1 MHLKSLTLRGFKS
14 FASATTL
21 RFEPG
26 ITCVVGPN
34 GSGKSNVVDALSWV
48 MGEQGAKSLR
58 GGKMEDVIFAGT
70 TGRPPLGRAEVSLT
84 IDNSDGALP
93 IDYAEVTITRIMF
106 RGGSSE
112 YQINGDTCRLLDI
125 QELLSDSG
133 IGREMHV
140 IVGQGQLD
148 SVLHADPMGR
158 RAFIEEA
165 AGVLKHRKRKEK
177 ALRKLDAMQANLARV
192 QDLNDELRRQLKPLG
207 RQAAVARRAAVIQA
221 DLRDARL
228 RLLADDLV
236 TLRRALDAEIAD
248 EAALKERKEAAEA
261 RLAQA
266 LRREAE
272 LEEAVRELA
281 PRLQRAQQTWYE
293 LSQLAERVRGT
304 ASLADAR
311 VKSATA
317 PVEEERRGRDPEDM
331 EKEAARIRE
340 QEAELAAALEAA
352 SHALEDT
359 AAHRAELEREL
370 AEEERRLRD
379 AARALA
385 DWREA
390 LARLTGRLGA
400 ARSRAGAA
408 QAEIDRLV
416 AARDEAEARAVA
428 AQEEYEALAEEVGG
442 LDDAPGEDEY
452 EAARAGLAGADS
464 DLAAAREAVTA
475 AERSRAAV
483 SARRDALALG
493 LRRKDG
499 TGALLAARERL
510 AGLLGPAAERV
521 SVTPGYEVAV
531 AAALGSAADA
541 LAVSSP
547 ASAAA
552 AIRHLREADA
562 GRATLLIA
570 PAPPGLPARAPGGA
584 AVPARAP
591 REPGEPA
598 VSGRD
603 ARAAAVPAQGA
614 AEPAVPGQGPGEPAV
629 SGRGPVEAAVPGH
642 GPGEHAVPGQG
653 PGEPAVSGRGPV
665 EAAVPGQGPGEPAV
679 PGQGPAEAAC
689 SGQGRSPAGLP
700 AAGAVVAREQGGSAP
715 GGLSGQGPEGVAG
728 AADAAGHGRT
738 SGAAGGAVPHPAPA
752 GDRALPSLAPQA
764 AASLVGGD
772 AEVRRALAWVL
783 RDHVVVGTLDEA
795 EALVAQRPDAVAVT
809 VEGDVLGAHLAHGGS
824 AGAPSLIEVQAAVDE
839 ATGELA
845 RLDGE
850 CRELTAAQAAA
861 QARRQDAAALVEE
874 LAERRRAGE
883 RARAGVA
890 QQLGRLAGQAKGAAG
905 EAERSATAA
914 AKAQDALEQALLDVE
929 ECAEQLATAEEL
941 PAEEEP
947 DTSRRDRLAADGANA
962 RQTEM
967 EARLQLRTHE
977 ERVKGLAG
985 RADSLD
991 RAARAEREARTRAE
1005 RRRARLRHEAEV
1017 ARAVADGARQ
1027 LLAHVEVSL
1036 GRADEERSGAE
1047 YAKGLRERELA
1058 EARNAG
1064 RDLKGELDK
1073 LTDSVHRGEVLG
1085 AEKRLRIEAVE
1096 AKALEEFGM
1105 EAAGLVA
1112 EYGPD
1117 QPVPPSPPAEGEA
1130 LPEDPEHPRNLPG
1143 PFVRAQQEKRLKA
1156 AERAYQQLGKV
1167 NPLALEEFA
1176 ALEERHQFLSEQLE
1190 DLRKTRADL
1199 LQVVKEVDERV
1210 EQVFTEAYRDTARE
1224 FEGVFSRLFP
1234 GGEGR
1239 LVLTDPDNML
1249 TTGVDVEA
1257 RPPGKKV
1264 KRLSLLSGG
1273 ERSLTAVALLVSI
1286 FKARPSPFYVMDEVE
1301 AALDDTNLQR
1311 LIRIMEEL
1319 QESSQ
1324 LIVITHQ
1331 KRTMEV
1337 ADALYGVSMQ
1347 GDGVSKVISQR
1358 LR

>member
-192 QDLNDELRRQLKPLG
+192 QDLGDELRRQLKPLG

-261 RLAQA
+261 RLTDA

-311 VKSATA
+311 VRSATA
-317 PVEEERRGRDPEDM
+317 PAEEERRGADSRDPDGM
-331 EKEAARIRE
+331 EREAARIRE
-340 QEAELAAALEAA
+340 QEAELTAALEAA
-352 SHALEDT
+352 SRALEDT
-359 AAHRAELEREL
+359 AEHRAELERAL

-379 AARALA
+379 AARAIA
-385 DWREA
+385 DRREG

-416 AARDEAEARAVA
+416 AARDAAQSRAAA
-428 AQEEYEALAEEVGG
+428 AQEEYEALAEEVGSQG
-442 LDDAPGEDEY
+442 DPSADTDH
-452 EAARAGLAGADS
+452 EAARAE
-464 DLAAAREAVTA
+464 LAAAEAGLSAARDALTG

-510 AGLLGPAAERV
+510 AGLLGPAAQRL

-541 LAVSSP
+541 LAVASP
-547 ASAAA
+547 GAAA
-552 AIRHLREADA
+552 GAIRHLRETDA

-570 PAPPGLPARAPGGA
+570 PAAP
-584 AVPARAP
+584 VL
-591 REPGEPA
+591 
-598 VSGRD
+598 
-603 ARAAAVPAQGA
+603 
-614 AEPAVPGQGPGEPAV
+614 PGQASAGPGDD
-629 SGRGPVEAAVPGH
+629 SGA
-642 GPGEHAVPGQG
+642 
-653 PGEPAVSGRGPV
+653 
-665 EAAVPGQGPGEPAV
+665 
-679 PGQGPAEAAC
+679 
-689 SGQGRSPAGLP
+689 
-700 AAGAVVAREQGGSAP
+700 GSA
-715 GGLSGQGPEGVAG
+715 S
-728 AADAAGHGRT
+728 
-738 SGAAGGAVPHPAPA
+738 GGAVPRPAPSRDGDLPVPAPPLPVGTGGAAPA
-752 GDRALPSLAPQA
+752 GPVPSPVPGGGPA
-764 AASLVGGD
+764 AAPVPAAELVGGD
-772 AEVRRALAWVL
+772 AEVRRAVGWVL

-795 EALVAQRPDAVAVT
+795 EALLAQRPDAVAVT
-809 VEGDVLGAHLAHGGS
+809 LDGDVLGAHLAHGGS

-845 RLDGE
+845 GLGVRCE
-850 CRELTAAQAAA
+850 ELGAAQETAR
-861 QARRQDAAALVEE
+861 ARRQEAAALVEE
-874 LAERRRAGE
+874 LAERRRAAE
-883 RARAGVA
+883 QARAGVA

-905 EAERSATAA
+905 EAERSAAA
-914 AKAQDALEQALLDVE
+914 AARAQDALEQALAEVE
-929 ECAEQLATAEEL
+929 ECAERLATAEEM
-941 PAEEEP
+941 PVDEEP
-947 DTSRRDRLAADGANA
+947 DGSRRDRLAADGANA

-977 ERVKGLAG
+977 ERVRALAG

-991 RAARAEREARTRAE
+991 RAARAEREARARAE

-1017 ARAVADGARQ
+1017 AGAVADGSRQ

-1036 GRADEERSGAE
+1036 RRADEERLAAE
-1047 YAKGLRERELA
+1047 RAKAVAERELG
-1058 EARNAG
+1058 EARNRG
-1064 RDLKGELDK
+1064 REVKGELDK

-1085 AEKRLRIEAVE
+1085 AEQRLRIEALE
-1096 AKALEEFGM
+1096 ARALEEFGM
-1105 EAAGLVA
+1105 AVAGLVA

-1117 QPVPPSPPAEGEA
+1117 QPVPPSPAAEGET
-1130 LPEDPEHPRNLPG
+1130 LPEDPQHPRNRPG

-1176 ALEERHQFLSEQLE
+1176 ALEERHRFLSEQLE

-1199 LQVVKEVDERV
+1199 LQVVKEVDQRV

-1249 TTGVDVEA
+1249 ATGVDVEA

>member
-1 MHLKSLTLRGFKS
+1 MHLKALTLRGFKS

-93 IDYAEVTITRIMF
+93 IEYAEVTITRIMF
-106 RGGSSE
+106 RNGGSE

-192 QDLNDELRRQLKPLG
+192 QDLTDELRRQLKPLG

-236 TLRRALDAEIAD
+236 RLRQALNTEIAD
-248 EAALKERKEAAEA
+248 EAALKGRKEAAELDL
-261 RLAQA
+261 RKA
-266 LRREAE
+266 LQREGL
-272 LEEAVRELA
+272 LEDEVRQLT

-304 ASLADAR
+304 ISLADAR
-311 VKSATA
+311 VKSATSA
-317 PVEEERRGRDPEDM
+317 PPEERRGRDPEDM
-331 EKEAARIRE
+331 EREAARIRE
-340 QEAELAAALEAA
+340 QEAELEAALEAA
-352 SHALEDT
+352 EHALEDT
-359 AAHRAELEREL
+359 VAHRSDLEREL
-370 AEEERRLRD
+370 TAEERRLKD
-379 AARALA
+379 VARSIA
-385 DWREA
+385 DRREG
-390 LARLTGRLGA
+390 LARLNGQVNA
-400 ARSRAGAA
+400 ARSRAASA
-408 QAEIDRLV
+408 QAEIDRL
-416 AARDEAEARAVA
+416 ASARDEAQERAVT
-428 AQEEYEALAEEVGG
+428 AQEEYETLQAEVDGLDAGDAELSEQHEAAKRQLAE
-442 LDDAPGEDEY
+442 A
-452 EAARAGLAGADS
+452 EAALT
-464 DLAAAREAVTA
+464 AAREAATA
-475 AERSRAAV
+475 AERKRAATQ
-483 SARRDALALG
+483 ARHEALALG

-499 TGALLAARERL
+499 TGILLGARDRL
-510 AGLLGPAAERV
+510 TGILGPAAELLT
-521 SVTPGYEVAV
+521 VTPGHETAL
-531 AAALGSAADA
+531 AAAFGAAADAIAVTTPASAADA
-541 LAVSSP
+541 
-547 ASAAA
+547 
-552 AIRHLREADA
+552 IRLLRKQDG
-562 GRATLLIA
+562 GRAALLLAGDSTPAPGAPQRGAGNGAPGHDEPADNRQPFAADLVRA
-570 PAPPGLPARAPGGA
+570 PADLM
-584 AVPARAP
+584 
-591 REPGEPA
+591 PA
-598 VSGRD
+598 VRRLLHNYVVVD
-603 ARAAAVPAQGA
+603 TLEA
-614 AEPAVPGQGPGEPAV
+614 AEQLVYT
-629 SGRGPVEAAVPGH
+629 H
-642 GPGEHAVPGQG
+642 
-653 PGEPAVSGRGPV
+653 
-665 EAAVPGQGPGEPAV
+665 
-679 PGQGPAEAAC
+679 
-689 SGQGRSPAGLP
+689 
-700 AAGAVVAREQGGSAP
+700 
-715 GGLSGQGPEGVAG
+715 PEL
-728 AADAAGHGRT
+728 T
-738 SGAAGGAVPHPAPA
+738 
-752 GDRALPSLAPQA
+752 
-764 AASLVGGD
+764 
-772 AEVRRALAWVL
+772 
-783 RDHVVVGTLDEA
+783 
-795 EALVAQRPDAVAVT
+795 AVT
-809 VEGDVLGAHLAHGGS
+809 AEGDLLGAHFAHGGS
-824 AGAPSLIEVQAAVDE
+824 AGAPSLLEVQASVDE
-839 ATGELA
+839 AAAELEELA
-845 RLDGE
+845 VRCEELAATQQTAGE
-850 CRELTAAQAAA
+850 RRKECAAF
-861 QARRQDAAALVEE
+861 VEE
-874 LAERRRAGE
+874 LGERRRAAE
-883 RARAGVA
+883 REKSTVA
-890 QQLGRLAGQAKGAAG
+890 QQLGRLAGQARGAAG
-905 EAERSATAA
+905 EAERSTAA
-914 AKAQDALEQALLDVE
+914 ATRAQDALDKAVE
-929 ECAEQLATAEEL
+929 EAEVLAERLAVAEEM
-941 PAEEEP
+941 PVEEEP
-947 DTSRRDRLAADGANA
+947 DTSVRDRLAADGANA

-967 EARLQLRTHE
+967 EARLQVRTHE

-991 RAARAEREARTRAE
+991 RGARAEREARARAE
-1005 RRRARLRHEAEV
+1005 QRLARLRHEA
-1017 ARAVADGARQ
+1017 AVAEAVAFGARQ

-1036 GRADEERSGAE
+1036 ARADEERTAADA
-1047 YAKGLRERELA
+1047 AKARREQELA
-1058 EARNAG
+1058 AARNQG

-1085 AEKRLRIEAVE
+1085 AEKRMRIEQLE
-1096 AKALEEFGM
+1096 SKALEELGV
-1105 EAAGLVA
+1105 EPAGLVE
-1112 EYGPD
+1112 EYGPH
-1117 QPVPPSPPAEGEA
+1117 QLVPPSLAAEGEV
-1130 LPEDPEHPRNLPG
+1130 LPDDPEDPRNQPRT
-1143 PFVRAQQEKRLKA
+1143 FHRAEQEKRLKS

-1176 ALEERHQFLSEQLE
+1176 ALEERHKFLSEQLE
-1190 DLRKTRADL
+1190 DLKKTRADL

-1210 EQVFTEAYRDTARE
+1210 EQVFTEAYRDTALQ

-1239 LVLTDPDNML
+1239 LILTDPDNML

-1311 LIRIMEEL
+1311 LIRIMQEL
-1319 QESSQ
+1319 QEASQ

>member
-84 IDNSDGALP
+84 IDNSDGVLP

-177 ALRKLDAMQANLARV
+177 ALRKLDAMRANLARV
-192 QDLNDELRRQLKPLG
+192 QDLTEELRRQLKPLG

-236 TLRRALDAEIAD
+236 TLRGALDAEIAD
-248 EAALKERKEAAEA
+248 EAALKERKESAEA
-261 RLAQA
+261 ELAAA

-272 LEEAVRELA
+272 LEASVRELA
-281 PRLQRAQQTWYE
+281 PRLARAQQTWYE

-304 ASLADAR
+304 ESLAQAR
-311 VKSATA
+311 VKSASA
-317 PVEEERRGRDPEDM
+317 PVEDERRGRDPQDM
-331 EKEAARIRE
+331 EREAARIRE
-340 QEAELAAALEAA
+340 QEAELTAALEAA
-352 SHALEDT
+352 SRALEDT
-359 AAHRAELEREL
+359 VEHRAELERSL

-379 AARALA
+379 AARAIA
-385 DWREA
+385 DRREG

-400 ARSRAGAA
+400 ARSRAGSA

-416 AARDEAEARAVA
+416 AARDEARSRAAA
-428 AQEEYEALAEEVGG
+428 AQAEYEALAEEVGG
-442 LDDAPGEDEY
+442 LDDASVEAEY
-452 EAARAGLAGADS
+452 EAARVALAEAETELLAARDGLA
-464 DLAAAREAVTA
+464 ET
-475 AERSRAAV
+475 ERSRAAV
-483 SARRDALALG
+483 AARRDALALG

-499 TGALLAARERL
+499 TGAVLAARERL
-510 AGLLGPAAERV
+510 EGLLGPAAERV
-521 SVTPGYEVAV
+521 SVAAGYEVAV
-531 AAALGSAADA
+531 AAALGAAADA
-541 LAVSSP
+541 VAVATVSG
-547 ASAAA
+547 AAA
-552 AIRHLREADA
+552 AIRHLRTTDA
-562 GRATLLIA
+562 GRATFLITPPPLPNQPA
-570 PAPPGLPARAPGGA
+570 TPAAPPLPDQGPAPMDPALPSQSAGPTDPAFPDQAAGLADSVLPRQGADLPDTSFPGPGGQVGPRHQAPPAIEARGFGGGAPDGGA
-584 AVPARAP
+584 A
-591 REPGEPA
+591 
-598 VSGRD
+598 
-603 ARAAAVPAQGA
+603 
-614 AEPAVPGQGPGEPAV
+614 
-629 SGRGPVEAAVPGH
+629 
-642 GPGEHAVPGQG
+642 
-653 PGEPAVSGRGPV
+653 
-665 EAAVPGQGPGEPAV
+665 
-679 PGQGPAEAAC
+679 
-689 SGQGRSPAGLP
+689 
-700 AAGAVVAREQGGSAP
+700 
-715 GGLSGQGPEGVAG
+715 GVATAVATG
-728 AADAAGHGRT
+728 GG
-738 SGAAGGAVPHPAPA
+738 GVAAGG
-752 GDRALPSLAPQA
+752 
-764 AASLVGGD
+764 LVGGED
-772 AEVRRALAWVL
+772 GAVRALRAVL
-783 RDHVVVGTLDEA
+783 RDFVVVRDLDEA
-795 EALVAQRPDAVAVT
+795 QALVAARPDAVAVT
-809 VEGDVLGAHLAHGGS
+809 AEGDVLGAHLAHGGS
-824 AGAPSLIEVQAAVDE
+824 AGAPSLIEVRAAVDE
-839 ATGELA
+839 AAAELA
-845 RLDGE
+845 RLDAR
-850 CRELTAAQAAA
+850 RETAVARRQAA
-861 QARRQDAAALVEE
+861 QARREEAGALVED
-874 LAERRRAGE
+874 LGRRRRAAE
-883 RARAGVA
+883 QARAGVA

-905 EAERSATAA
+905 EAERGASAA
-914 AKAQDALEQALLDVE
+914 AKAQDALEQALAEVE
-929 ECAEQLATAEEL
+929 ECAERLAIAEEM
-941 PAEEEP
+941 PVEEEP
-947 DTSRRDRLAADGANA
+947 DTAARDRLAADGANA

-985 RADSLD
+985 RADGLD
-991 RAARAEREARTRAE
+991 RAARAEREARQRAE
-1005 RRRARLRHEAEV
+1005 RRRVRLRHEAEV

-1027 LLAHVEVSL
+1027 LLAHIEVSL
-1036 GRADEERSGAE
+1036 RRAERERSAAE
-1047 YAKGLRERELA
+1047 HAKGLRERELDG
-1058 EARNAG
+1058 ARGRG

-1085 AEKRLRIEAVE
+1085 AEKRLRIEQVE
-1096 AKALEEFGM
+1096 GRALEEFGV
-1105 EAAGLVA
+1105 EAAALAA

-1117 QPVPPSPPAEGEA
+1117 QPVPPSPPAEGER

-1143 PFVRAQQEKRLKA
+1143 PFVRGEQEKRLRA

-1176 ALEERHQFLSEQLE
+1176 ALEERHQFLSEQLD
-1190 DLRKTRADL
+1190 DLRRTRADL
-1199 LQVVKEVDERV
+1199 LQVVKEVDQRV

-1239 LVLTDPDNML
+1239 LVLTDPDDML

>member
-1 MHLKSLTLRGFKS
+1 MHLKALTLRGFKS

-93 IDYAEVTITRIMF
+93 IEYAEVTITRIMF
-106 RGGSSE
+106 RNGGSE

-148 SVLHADPMGR
+148 SVLHADPTGR

-192 QDLNDELRRQLKPLG
+192 QDLTDELRRQLKPLG

-236 TLRRALDAEIAD
+236 RLREALRAEIAD
-248 EAALKERKEAAEA
+248 EAALKERKESAE
-261 RLAQA
+261 RELGKA
-266 LRREAE
+266 LRREAD
-272 LEEAVRELA
+272 LEDEVRRLT

-304 ASLADAR
+304 ISLADAR
-311 VKSATA
+311 VKSATST
-317 PVEEERRGRDPEDM
+317 PPEERRGRDPEDL
-331 EKEAARIRE
+331 EREAARVRE
-340 QEAELAAALEAA
+340 QEAELEAALEAA
-352 SHALEDT
+352 ERALEDT
-359 AAHRAELEREL
+359 VAHRADLEREL
-370 AEEERRLRD
+370 ALEERRLKD
-379 AARALA
+379 VARAIA
-385 DWREA
+385 DRREG
-390 LARLTGRLGA
+390 LARLSGQVGA
-400 ARSRAGAA
+400 ARSRAASA
-408 QAEIDRLV
+408 QAEIERLA
-416 AARDEAEARAVA
+416 AARDESRERAAA
-428 AQEEYEALAEEVGG
+428 AQQEYEALQAEVDG
-442 LDDAPGEDEY
+442 LDAGDQELAERH
-452 EAARAGLAGADS
+452 EAAKRRLAEAEAAQS
-464 DLAAAREAVTA
+464 DAREAATA
-475 AERSRAAV
+475 AERRRAATQ
-483 SARRDALALG
+483 ARHDALALG

-499 TGALLAARERL
+499 TGALLAAPDGL
-510 AGLLGPAAERV
+510 GGLLGPAAALLTV
-521 SVTPGYEVAV
+521 APGHEVAV
-531 AAALGSAADA
+531 AAAFAAAADA
-541 LAVSSP
+541 LAMASP
-547 ASAAA
+547 AAAA
-552 AIRHLREADA
+552 DAIRHLRKQDA
-562 GRATLLIA
+562 GRAALLLAGA
-570 PAPPGLPARAPGGA
+570 PDDVAHEPRSDGPPYAADLVHGPADLM
-584 AVPARAP
+584 
-591 REPGEPA
+591 PA
-598 VSGRD
+598 VR
-603 ARAAAVPAQGA
+603 RLL
-614 AEPAVPGQGPGEPAV
+614 
-629 SGRGPVEAAVPGH
+629 RGI
-642 GPGEHAVPGQG
+642 
-653 PGEPAVSGRGPV
+653 
-665 EAAVPGQGPGEPAV
+665 
-679 PGQGPAEAAC
+679 
-689 SGQGRSPAGLP
+689 
-700 AAGAVVAREQGGSAP
+700 
-715 GGLSGQGPEGVAG
+715 
-728 AADAAGHGRT
+728 
-738 SGAAGGAVPHPAPA
+738 
-752 GDRALPSLAPQA
+752 
-764 AASLVGGD
+764 
-772 AEVRRALAWVL
+772 
-783 RDHVVVGTLDEA
+783 VVVGTLEDA
-795 EALVAQRPDAVAVT
+795 EELVYAHPELTAVT
-809 VEGDVLGAHLAHGGS
+809 AEGDLLGAHFAQGGS
-824 AGAPSLIEVQAAVDE
+824 AGAPSLLEVQASVDE
-839 ATGELA
+839 AAAELTELGVRCAELA
-845 RLDGE
+845 EAQEAAVERRRE
-850 CRELTAAQAAA
+850 C
-861 QARRQDAAALVEE
+861 AALVEE
-874 LAERRRAGE
+874 LGERRRAADRE
-883 RARAGVA
+883 KSSVA
-890 QQLGRLAGQAKGAAG
+890 QQLGRLAGQARGAAG
-905 EAERSATAA
+905 EAERSAAA
-914 AKAQDALEQALLDVE
+914 AERAQEALDKALMDVE
-929 ECAEQLATAEEL
+929 ELAERLAVAEEM
-941 PAEEEP
+941 PVEEEP
-947 DTSRRDRLAADGANA
+947 DTSVRDRLAADGANA

-967 EARLQLRTHE
+967 EARLQARTHE
-977 ERVKGLAG
+977 ERVKALAG

-991 RAARAEREARTRAE
+991 RAARAEREARARAE
-1005 RRRARLRHEAEV
+1005 QRRARLRHEA
-1017 ARAVADGARQ
+1017 AVAEAVAAGARQ

-1036 GRADEERSGAE
+1036 ARADEERTAAE
-1047 YAKGLRERELA
+1047 AAKARREQELA
-1058 EARNAG
+1058 AARTAG
-1064 RDLKGELDK
+1064 RDLKAELDK

-1085 AEKRLRIEAVE
+1085 AEKRLRIEQLE
-1096 AKALEEFGM
+1096 TKALEELGV
-1105 EAAGLVA
+1105 EPAGLEA
-1112 EYGPD
+1112 EYGPH
-1117 QPVPPSPPAEGEA
+1117 QLVPPSPPAEGEE
-1130 LPEDPEHPRNLPG
+1130 LPDDPENPRNRPR
-1143 PFVRAQQEKRLKA
+1143 PFVRAEQEKRLKA

-1190 DLRKTRADL
+1190 DLKKTRADL

-1210 EQVFTEAYRDTARE
+1210 EQVFTDAYRDTARE

-1311 LIRIMEEL
+1311 LIRIMQEL
-1319 QESSQ
+1319 QEASQ

-1347 GDGVSKVISQR
+1347 GDGVSKVIGQR
-1358 LR
+1358 LRQPV

>member
-261 RLAQA
+261 RLAEA

-359 AAHRAELEREL
+359 AAHRAELERAL

-379 AARALA
+379 AARAIA
-385 DWREA
+385 DRREA

-442 LDDAPGEDEY
+442 LDDASVEEEY
-452 EAARAGLAGADS
+452 EAARAGLTEAEAE
-464 DLAAAREAVTA
+464 LTAAREALTA

-483 SARRDALALG
+483 SARREALALG

-510 AGLLGPAAERV
+510 AGLLGPAAERL

-547 ASAAA
+547 ASAAL
-552 AIRHLREADA
+552 AIRHLRETDA
-562 GRATLLIA
+562 GRATLLITPPP
-570 PAPPGLPARAPGGA
+570 PAPPHQAPASRAVPGQAAAAPAAPARPLPGQVPAPG
-584 AVPARAP
+584 
-591 REPGEPA
+591 PGEL
-598 VSGRD
+598 
-603 ARAAAVPAQGA
+603 
-614 AEPAVPGQGPGEPAV
+614 PGQGPG
-629 SGRGPVEAAVPGH
+629 RAA
-642 GPGEHAVPGQG
+642 AD
-653 PGEPAVSGRGPV
+653 AD
-665 EAAVPGQGPGEPAV
+665 AAVPGQAS
-679 PGQGPAEAAC
+679 AEA
-689 SGQGRSPAGLP
+689 
-700 AAGAVVAREQGGSAP
+700 GG
-715 GGLSGQGPEGVAG
+715 VF
-728 AADAAGHGRT
+728 
-738 SGAAGGAVPHPAPA
+738 PHPAPSRN
-752 GDRALPSLAPQA
+752 RALPGPAPHTPAGLEGPSRQTGLADEAVPA
-764 AASLVGGD
+764 ARLVGGD
-772 AEVRRALAWVL
+772 AEARRAVAWVL
-783 RDHVVVGTLDEA
+783 RDHFVVGTLDEA
-795 EALVAQRPDAVAVT
+795 EALLAQRPDAVAVT
-809 VEGDVLGAHLAHGGS
+809 AEGDVLGAHLAHGGS
-824 AGAPSLIEVQAAVDE
+824 AAAPSLIEVQAAVDE
-839 ATGELA
+839 AAGELA
-845 RLDGE
+845 RLDGR

-861 QARRQDAAALVEE
+861 RARRQDAAALVEE
-874 LAERRRAGE
+874 IAERRRAGE

-929 ECAEQLATAEEL
+929 ECAEQLATAEEM

-1005 RRRARLRHEAEV
+1005 RRRARLRHEAQV

-1036 GRADEERSGAE
+1036 GRADEERAGAE
-1047 YAKGLRERELA
+1047 HAKGLRERELA
-1058 EARNAG
+1058 EARNSG

-1105 EAAGLVA
+1105 AAAGLVA

-1117 QPVPPSPPAEGEA
+1117 QLVPPSPPAEGEE
-1130 LPEDPEHPRNLPG
+1130 LPEDPEHPRNRPG

-1239 LVLTDPDNML
+1239 LILTDPDNML

>member
-1 MHLKSLTLRGFKS
+1 MHLKALTLRGFKS

-125 QELLSDSG
+125 QDLLSDSG

-192 QDLNDELRRQLKPLG
+192 QDLTDELRRQLKPLG

-228 RLLADDLV
+228 RLLSDDLV
-236 TLRRALDAEIAD
+236 RLQEALKAEVAD
-248 EAALKERKEAAEA
+248 EAALKERKESA
-261 RLAQA
+261 
-266 LRREAE
+266 EAE
-272 LEEAVRELA
+272 LRAALAKEADLEDEVRRLA

-304 ASLADAR
+304 VSLADAR

-317 PVEEERRGRDPEDM
+317 QPPEERRGRDPEDM
-331 EKEAARIRE
+331 EREAARIRE
-340 QEAELAAALEAA
+340 QEAELEAALEAA
-352 SHALEDT
+352 ERALEDT
-359 AAHRAELEREL
+359 VAHRAELEREL
-370 AEEERRLRD
+370 AVEERRLKD
-379 AARALA
+379 VARAIA
-385 DWREA
+385 DRREG
-390 LARLTGRLGA
+390 LARLHGQVNA
-400 ARSRAGAA
+400 ARSRAASA
-408 QAEIDRLV
+408 QAEIDRLA
-416 AARDEAEARAVA
+416 AARDEAQERAVA
-428 AQEEYEALAEEVGG
+428 AQEEYEQLKAEVDG
-442 LDDAPGEDEY
+442 LDAGDTELGERY
-452 EAARAGLAGADS
+452 EAARR
-464 DLAAAREAVTA
+464 DLAAAESALTAAREAATEA
-475 AERSRAAV
+475 DRSRAATR
-483 SARRDALALG
+483 ARHEALSLG

-499 TGALLAARERL
+499 TGALLGARDTL
-510 AGLLGPAAERV
+510 GGLLGPAAELLT
-521 SVTPGYEVAV
+521 VTPGYEIPLAT
-531 AAALGSAADA
+531 ALGAAADA
-541 LAVSSP
+541 IAVSGP
-547 ASAAA
+547 AAA
-552 AIRHLREADA
+552 AEALRLLRKQDA
-562 GRATLLIA
+562 GRAALL
-570 PAPPGLPARAPGGA
+570 LTGGEA
-584 AVPARAP
+584 
-591 REPGEPA
+591 PGEPPEPA
-598 VSGRD
+598 GGHP
-603 ARAAAVPAQGA
+603 RAADFV
-614 AEPAVPGQGPGEPAV
+614 
-629 SGRGPVEAAVPGH
+629 RGPE
-642 GPGEHAVPGQG
+642 E
-653 PGEPAVSGRGPV
+653 
-665 EAAVPGQGPGEPAV
+665 
-679 PGQGPAEAAC
+679 
-689 SGQGRSPAGLP
+689 LM
-700 AAGAVVAREQGGSAP
+700 
-715 GGLSGQGPEGVAG
+715 
-728 AADAAGHGRT
+728 T
-738 SGAAGGAVPHPAPA
+738 S
-752 GDRALPSLAPQA
+752 
-764 AASLVGGD
+764 
-772 AEVRRALAWVL
+772 VRRLLAGI
-783 RDHVVVGTLDEA
+783 VVVGTLEEA
-795 EALVAQRPDAVAVT
+795 EELVYAHPGLTAVT
-809 VEGDVLGAHLAHGGS
+809 AEGDLLGAHFAQGGS
-824 AGAPSLIEVQAAVDE
+824 AGAPSLLEVQASVDE
-839 ATGELA
+839 AAAELDELESRCA
-845 RLDGE
+845 RL
-850 CRELTAAQAAA
+850 AAA
-861 QARRQDAAALVEE
+861 QQEATERRRTSAVLVEE
-874 LAERRRAGE
+874 LAERRRAADRE
-883 RARAGVA
+883 KSQVA
-890 QQLGRLAGQAKGAAG
+890 QQLGRLAGQARGAAG
-905 EAERSATAA
+905 EAERTTAA
-914 AKAQDALEQALLDVE
+914 AARAEEALEKALYE
-929 ECAEQLATAEEL
+929 AEEL
-941 PAEEEP
+941 AERLLVAEEAPAEEEP
-947 DTSRRDRLAADGANA
+947 DTSVRDRLAADGANA

-977 ERVKGLAG
+977 ERAKGLAG

-991 RAARAEREARTRAE
+991 RGARAEREARARAE
-1005 RRRARLRHEAEV
+1005 QRRARLRHEAEV
-1017 ARAVADGARQ
+1017 ATAVAAGSRQ
-1027 LLAHVEVSL
+1027 LLSHIEVSL
-1036 GRADEERSGAE
+1036 VRAEQERA
-1047 YAKGLRERELA
+1047 LA
-1058 EARNAG
+1058 EAAKGAREQGLAGARNRG
-1064 RDLKGELDK
+1064 RDLKAELDK

-1085 AEKRLRIEAVE
+1085 AEKRMRIEQLE
-1096 AKALEEFGM
+1096 TKALEELGV
-1105 EAAGLVA
+1105 EPAGLVS
-1112 EYGPD
+1112 EYGPH
-1117 QPVPPSPPAEGEA
+1117 QLVPPSPPAEGEE
-1130 LPEDPEHPRNLPG
+1130 LPEDPEHPRNQPR
-1143 PFVRAQQEKRLKA
+1143 PFVRSEQEKRLKS

-1176 ALEERHQFLSEQLE
+1176 ALEERHKFLSEQLE
-1190 DLRKTRADL
+1190 DLKKTRADL
-1199 LQVVKEVDERV
+1199 LQVVKEVDVRV
-1210 EQVFTEAYRDTARE
+1210 EQVFTEAFRDTARE

-1239 LVLTDPDNML
+1239 LILTDPDNML

-1273 ERSLTAVALLVSI
+1273 ERSLTAVAMLVSI

-1311 LIRIMEEL
+1311 LIRIMQEL

>member
-1 MHLKSLTLRGFKS
+1 MHLKALTLRGFKS

-93 IDYAEVTITRIMF
+93 IEYSEVTITRIMF
-106 RGGSSE
+106 RNGGSE

-192 QDLNDELRRQLKPLG
+192 QDLTDELRRQLKPLG

-236 TLRRALDAEIAD
+236 KLREALQAEIAD
-248 EAALKERKEAAEA
+248 EAALKQRKEAAEA
-261 RLAQA
+261 ELKKA
-266 LRREAE
+266 LQREAH
-272 LEEAVRELA
+272 LEDEVRRLT
-281 PRLQRAQQTWYE
+281 PRLQNAQQTWYE

-304 ASLADAR
+304 ISLADAR
-311 VKSATA
+311 VKSATQA
-317 PVEEERRGRDPEDM
+317 PIEERRGRDPEDM
-331 EKEAARIRE
+331 EREAARIRE
-340 QEAELAAALEAA
+340 QEAELEAALEAA
-352 SHALEDT
+352 ERALEDT
-359 AAHRAELEREL
+359 VAHRAELEREL
-370 AEEERRLRD
+370 AQEERRLKD
-379 AARALA
+379 VARAIA
-385 DWREA
+385 DRREG
-390 LARLTGRLGA
+390 LARLKGQVGA
-400 ARSRAGAA
+400 ARSRAAAA
-408 QAEIDRLV
+408 QAEIERLA
-416 AARDEAEARAVA
+416 AARDEARQRAVT
-428 AQEEYEALAEEVGG
+428 AQEEYEALQAEVDG
-442 LDDAPGEDEY
+442 LDAGDAELAERHEEAKRALAEA
-452 EAARAGLAGADS
+452 EAALT
-464 DLAAAREAVTA
+464 AAREAVIA
-475 AERSRAAV
+475 VERKRAATQ
-483 SARRDALALG
+483 ARHEALALG

-499 TGALLAARERL
+499 TGALLGAKDSL
-510 AGLLGPAAERV
+510 TGLLGPAAELLT
-521 SVTPGYEVAV
+521 VTPGHEVPL
-531 AAALGSAADA
+531 AAAFGAAADA

-547 ASAAA
+547 SAAA
-552 AIRHLREADA
+552 DAIRLLRKQDA
-562 GRATLLIA
+562 GRAALLVTGLASDTAGETPPGAAGNRAPGHEA
-570 PAPPGLPARAPGGA
+570 PAPGTPLPAEHFVTGPDDLMPAVRRLLHGIVVVATLEDAEELVHARPGL
-584 AVPARAP
+584 
-591 REPGEPA
+591 
-598 VSGRD
+598 
-603 ARAAAVPAQGA
+603 
-614 AEPAVPGQGPGEPAV
+614 
-629 SGRGPVEAAVPGH
+629 
-642 GPGEHAVPGQG
+642 
-653 PGEPAVSGRGPV
+653 
-665 EAAVPGQGPGEPAV
+665 
-679 PGQGPAEAAC
+679 
-689 SGQGRSPAGLP
+689 
-700 AAGAVVAREQGGSAP
+700 
-715 GGLSGQGPEGVAG
+715 
-728 AADAAGHGRT
+728 T
-738 SGAAGGAVPHPAPA
+738 
-752 GDRALPSLAPQA
+752 
-764 AASLVGGD
+764 
-772 AEVRRALAWVL
+772 
-783 RDHVVVGTLDEA
+783 
-795 EALVAQRPDAVAVT
+795 AVT
-809 VEGDVLGAHLAHGGS
+809 AEGDLLGAHFAHGGS
-824 AGAPSLIEVQAAVDE
+824 AGAPSLLEVQASVDE
-839 ATGELA
+839 AAAELEELEVRCEELA
-845 RLDGE
+845 E
-850 CRELTAAQAAA
+850 AQEAAA
-861 QARRQDAAALVEE
+861 ARRRECAALVEE
-874 LAERRRAGE
+874 LGERRRAADRE
-883 RARAGVA
+883 KSAVA
-890 QQLGRLAGQAKGAAG
+890 QQLGRLAGQARGAAG
-905 EAERSATAA
+905 EAERAGAA
-914 AKAQDALEQALLDVE
+914 AERAQEALDKALAEVE
-929 ECAEQLATAEEL
+929 ELAERLETAEEM
-941 PAEEEP
+941 PFEEEP
-947 DTSRRDRLAADGANA
+947 DTSVRDRLAADGANA

-967 EARLQLRTHE
+967 EARLQVRTHE

-991 RAARAEREARTRAE
+991 RAARAEREARARAE
-1005 RRRARLRHEAEV
+1005 QRRARLRHEAEV
-1017 ARAVADGARQ
+1017 AAAVAAGARQ

-1036 GRADEERSGAE
+1036 SRAAEERTAAE
-1047 YAKGLRERELA
+1047 AAKARREEELA
-1058 EARNAG
+1058 RARGEG
-1064 RDLKGELDK
+1064 RDLKAELDK

-1085 AEKRLRIEAVE
+1085 AEKRLRMEQLE
-1096 AKALEEFGM
+1096 AKALEELGV
-1105 EAAGLVA
+1105 EPAGLVA
-1112 EYGPD
+1112 EYGPH
-1117 QPVPPSPPAEGEA
+1117 QLVPPSPPAEGEQ
-1130 LPEDPEHPRNLPG
+1130 LPEDPEHPRNQPR
-1143 PFVRAQQEKRLKA
+1143 PFVRAEQEKRLKA

-1190 DLRKTRADL
+1190 DLKKTRADL

-1311 LIRIMEEL
+1311 LIRIMQEL
-1319 QESSQ
+1319 QEASQ

>member
-1 MHLKSLTLRGFKS
+1 MHLKALTLRGFKS

-93 IDYAEVTITRIMF
+93 IEYAEVTITRIMF
-106 RGGSSE
+106 RNGGSE

-148 SVLHADPMGR
+148 SVLHADPTGR

-192 QDLNDELRRQLKPLG
+192 QDLTDELRRQLKPLG

-236 TLRRALDAEIAD
+236 RLREALTAEVAD
-248 EAALKERKEAAEA
+248 EAALKERKETAEQELK
-261 RLAQA
+261 RA
-266 LRREAE
+266 LHREGL
-272 LEEAVRELA
+272 LEDEVRQLT

-304 ASLADAR
+304 VSLADAR
-311 VKSATA
+311 VTSATSA
-317 PVEEERRGRDPEDM
+317 PPEERRGRDPEDL
-331 EKEAARIRE
+331 EREAARIRE
-340 QEAELAAALEAA
+340 QEAELEAALEAA
-352 SHALEDT
+352 QHALDDT
-359 AAHRAELEREL
+359 VAHRAELEREL
-370 AEEERRLRD
+370 AVEERRLKD
-379 AARALA
+379 VARAIA
-385 DWREA
+385 DRREG
-390 LARLTGRLGA
+390 LARLSGQVNA
-400 ARSRAGAA
+400 ARSRAASA
-408 QAEIDRLV
+408 QAEIDRL
-416 AARDEAEARAVA
+416 ATARDEAQERAVG
-428 AQEEYEALAEEVGG
+428 AQEEYEALKAEVDG
-442 LDDAPGEDEY
+442 LDADDADLAERH
-452 EAARAGLAGADS
+452 EAAKRQLAEAEAALS
-464 DLAAAREAVTA
+464 AAREALTA
-475 AERSRAAV
+475 AERGRAATQ
-483 SARRDALALG
+483 ARHEALALG

-499 TGALLAARERL
+499 TGILLAARDRL
-510 AGLLGPAAERV
+510 TGVLGPAAELLT
-521 SVTPGYEVAV
+521 VTPGHEVAL
-531 AAALGSAADA
+531 AAAFGAAADA
-541 LAVSSP
+541 IAVTTP
-547 ASAAA
+547 ASAAE
-552 AIRHLREADA
+552 AIRLLRKQDG
-562 GRATLLIA
+562 GRAALLLA
-570 PAPPGLPARAPGGA
+570 GPVETTSGA
-584 AVPARAP
+584 APHRGAEAGAAGQDAP
-591 REPGEPA
+591 T
-598 VSGRD
+598 
-603 ARAAAVPAQGA
+603 A
-614 AEPAVPGQGPGEPAV
+614 AEPAPTAPPG
-629 SGRGPVEAAVPGH
+629 GRFAADLV
-642 GPGEHAVPGQG
+642 
-653 PGEPAVSGRGPV
+653 R
-665 EAAVPGQGPGEPAV
+665 
-679 PGQGPAEAAC
+679 GPAEL
-689 SGQGRSPAGLP
+689 LP
-700 AAGAVVAREQGGSAP
+700 A
-715 GGLSGQGPEGVAG
+715 
-728 AADAAGHGRT
+728 
-738 SGAAGGAVPHPAPA
+738 
-752 GDRALPSLAPQA
+752 
-764 AASLVGGD
+764 
-772 AEVRRALAWVL
+772 VRRLL
-783 RDHVVVGTLDEA
+783 RKIVVVGTLEDA
-795 EALVAQRPDAVAVT
+795 EDLVYAHPELTAVT
-809 VEGDVLGAHLAHGGS
+809 AEGDLLGAHFAHGGS
-824 AGAPSLIEVQAAVDE
+824 AGAPSLLEVQASVDE
-839 ATGELA
+839 AAAELA
-845 RLDGE
+845 GLAVRCADLAE
-850 CRELTAAQAAA
+850 AQQTAAVRRGQAAA
-861 QARRQDAAALVEE
+861 HVEE
-874 LAERRRAGE
+874 LGERRRAADRE
-883 RARAGVA
+883 KSAVA
-890 QQLGRLAGQAKGAAG
+890 QQLGRLAGQARGAAG
-905 EAERSATAA
+905 EAERSAAA
-914 AKAQDALEQALLDVE
+914 AARAQEALEKAVQE
-929 ECAEQLATAEEL
+929 AEEL
-941 PAEEEP
+941 AERLAVAEEMPVEEEP
-947 DTSRRDRLAADGANA
+947 DTSVRDRLAADGANA

-967 EARLQLRTHE
+967 EARLQVRTHE

-991 RAARAEREARTRAE
+991 RAARAEREARARAE
-1005 RRRARLRHEAEV
+1005 QRSARLRHEA
-1017 ARAVADGARQ
+1017 AVAGAVAAGARQ
-1027 LLAHVEVSL
+1027 LLAHIEVSL
-1036 GRADEERSGAE
+1036 ARAEQERAAAE
-1047 YAKGLRERELA
+1047 AAKARREQELTAARTAGRELKA
-1058 EARNAG
+1058 
-1064 RDLKGELDK
+1064 ELDK

-1085 AEKRLRIEAVE
+1085 AEKRLRIEQLE
-1096 AKALEEFGM
+1096 TKALEELGV
-1105 EAAGLVA
+1105 EPAGLVA
-1112 EYGPD
+1112 EYGPH
-1117 QPVPPSPPAEGEA
+1117 QPVPPSPAADGEQ
-1130 LPEDPEHPRNLPG
+1130 LPDDPDHPRNQPR
-1143 PFVRAQQEKRLKA
+1143 PFVRAEQEKRLKA

-1176 ALEERHQFLSEQLE
+1176 ALEERHKFLSEQLE
-1190 DLRKTRADL
+1190 DLKKTRADL

-1311 LIRIMEEL
+1311 LIRIMQEL
-1319 QESSQ
+1319 QEASQ

>member
-1 MHLKSLTLRGFKS
+1 MHLKALTLRGFKS

-93 IDYAEVTITRIMF
+93 IEYAEVTITRIMF
-106 RGGSSE
+106 RNGGSE

-177 ALRKLDAMQANLARV
+177 ALRKLDAMGANLARV
-192 QDLNDELRRQLKPLG
+192 QDLTDELRRQLKPLG

-236 TLRRALDAEIAD
+236 RLHTALRSEIAD
-248 EAALKERKEAAEA
+248 EAALKQRRESAEA
-261 RLAQA
+261 ELKAALA
-266 LRREAE
+266 REAE
-272 LEEAVRELA
+272 LEDEVRRLA

-304 ASLADAR
+304 ISLADAR
-311 VKSATA
+311 VKSASAA
-317 PVEEERRGRDPEDM
+317 PEEERRGRDPQDM
-331 EKEAARIRE
+331 EREAARIRE

-352 SHALEDT
+352 EHALEDT
-359 AAHRAELEREL
+359 AAHRADLEREL
-370 AEEERRLRD
+370 AAEERRLKD
-379 AARALA
+379 AARAIA
-385 DWREA
+385 DRREG
-390 LARLTGRLGA
+390 LARLNGQVNA
-400 ARSRAGAA
+400 ARSRAGSA
-408 QAEIDRLV
+408 QAEIDRL
-416 AARDEAEARAVA
+416 AASRDEARERAVA
-428 AQEEYEALAEEVGG
+428 AQEEYEQLKAEVEG
-442 LDDAPGEDEY
+442 LDAGDAELGARHDAAKRELTEA
-452 EAARAGLAGADS
+452 EAALS
-464 DLAAAREAVTA
+464 AAREAATA
-475 AERSRAAV
+475 AERKRAAV
-483 SARRDALALG
+483 AARHEALALG

-499 TGALLAARERL
+499 TGVLLGARDRL
-510 AGLLGPAAERV
+510 SGLLGPAAELLTV
-521 SVTPGYEVAV
+521 EQGYEVAV
-531 AAALGSAADA
+531 AAALGAAADA
-541 LAVSSP
+541 VAVTDP
-547 ASAAA
+547 ATAAD
-552 AIRHLREADA
+552 AIRLLRKQDA
-562 GRATLLIA
+562 GRAALLL
-570 PAPPGLPARAPGGA
+570 GGVRDHGGA
-584 AVPARAP
+584 GDGCGASGGSGASVAAGVGGGDVTAAVFAGGPPAGGP
-591 REPGEPA
+591 PA
-598 VSGRD
+598 VAGL
-603 ARAAAVPAQGA
+603 VG
-614 AEPAVPGQGPGEPAV
+614 
-629 SGRGPVEAAVPGH
+629 
-642 GPGEHAVPGQG
+642 
-653 PGEPAVSGRGPV
+653 
-665 EAAVPGQGPGEPAV
+665 
-679 PGQGPAEAAC
+679 GPAE
-689 SGQGRSPAGLP
+689 LV
-700 AAGAVVAREQGGSAP
+700 GAVR
-715 GGLSGQGPEGVAG
+715 
-728 AADAAGHGRT
+728 R
-738 SGAAGGAVPHPAPA
+738 
-752 GDRALPSLAPQA
+752 
-764 AASLVGGD
+764 LVQD
-772 AEVRRALAWVL
+772 M
-783 RDHVVVGTLDEA
+783 VVVGTLEDA
-795 EALVAQRPDAVAVT
+795 EDLVAERPELTAVT
-809 VEGDVLGAHLAHGGS
+809 AEGDILSAHFAHGGS
-824 AGAPSLIEVQAAVDE
+824 AGAPSLLEVQASVDE
-839 ATGELA
+839 AAAQLEELA
-845 RLDGE
+845 VR
-850 CRELTAAQAAA
+850 CAELTEAQRLADE
-861 QARRQDAAALVEE
+861 RRGACAGLVEE
-874 LAERRRAGE
+874 LGERRRAAE
-883 RARAGVA
+883 REKSGVA
-890 QQLGRLAGQAKGAAG
+890 QQLGRLAGQARGAAG
-905 EAERSATAA
+905 EAERTTASAAR
-914 AKAQDALEQALLDVE
+914 AQEALERATE
-929 ECAEQLATAEEL
+929 EAEEL
-941 PAEEEP
+941 AERLLVAEEMPVEEEP
-947 DTSRRDRLAADGANA
+947 DTSVRDRLAADGANA

-967 EARLQLRTHE
+967 EARLQVRTHE

-985 RADSLD
+985 RADALD
-991 RAARAEREARTRAE
+991 RGARAEREARARAE
-1005 RRRARLRHEAEV
+1005 QRRARLRHEA
-1017 ARAVADGARQ
+1017 AVASAVTSGARQ
-1027 LLAHVEVSL
+1027 LLAHVEASVV
-1036 GRADEERSGAE
+1036 RAEQERVAAE
-1047 YAKGLRERELA
+1047 AAKAERERELA
-1058 EARNAG
+1058 AERNQG
-1064 RDLKGELDK
+1064 RELKSELDK

-1085 AEKRLRIEAVE
+1085 AEKRLRMEQLE
-1096 AKALEEFGM
+1096 TKALEELGV
-1105 EAAGLVA
+1105 EPAGLAA

-1117 QPVPPSPPAEGEA
+1117 QLVPPSAPAEGEE
-1130 LPEDPEHPRNLPG
+1130 LPEDPEHPRNQPK
-1143 PFVRAQQEKRLKA
+1143 PFVRAEQEKRLKS

-1167 NPLALEEFA
+1167 NPLALEEFS
-1176 ALEERHQFLSEQLE
+1176 ALEERHKFLSEQLE
-1190 DLRKTRADL
+1190 DLKKTRADL
-1199 LQVVKEVDERV
+1199 IQVIKEVDERV

-1249 TTGVDVEA
+1249 ATGVDVEA

>member
-1 MHLKSLTLRGFKS
+1 MHLKALTLRGFKS

-93 IDYAEVTITRIMF
+93 IEYSEVTITRIMF
-106 RGGSSE
+106 RNGGSE

-192 QDLNDELRRQLKPLG
+192 QDLTDELRRQLKPLG

-236 TLRRALDAEIAD
+236 KLREALQAEIAD
-248 EAALKERKEAAEA
+248 EAALKQRKEAAEA
-261 RLAQA
+261 ELKRA
-266 LRREAE
+266 LQREAH
-272 LEEAVRELA
+272 LEDEVR
-281 PRLQRAQQTWYE
+281 RLTPLLRNAQQTWYE

-304 ASLADAR
+304 VSLADAR
-311 VKSATA
+311 VKSATQA
-317 PVEEERRGRDPEDM
+317 PVEERRGRDPEDM
-331 EKEAARIRE
+331 EREAARIRE
-340 QEAELAAALEAA
+340 QEAELEAALEAA
-352 SHALEDT
+352 ERALEDT
-359 AAHRAELEREL
+359 VAHRAELEREL
-370 AEEERRLRD
+370 AQEERRLKD
-379 AARALA
+379 VARAIA
-385 DWREA
+385 DRREG
-390 LARLTGRLGA
+390 LARLKGQVGA
-400 ARSRAGAA
+400 ARSRATAA
-408 QAEIDRLV
+408 QAEIERLA
-416 AARDEAEARAVA
+416 AARDEARQRAVV
-428 AQEEYEALAEEVGG
+428 AQEEYEALQAEVDG
-442 LDDAPGEDEY
+442 LDAGDAELAERHEEAKRELAEA
-452 EAARAGLAGADS
+452 EAALT
-464 DLAAAREAVTA
+464 AAREAVTA
-475 AERSRAAV
+475 VERKRAATQ
-483 SARRDALALG
+483 ARHEALALG

-499 TGALLAARERL
+499 TGALLGAKDSL
-510 AGLLGPAAERV
+510 TGLLGPAAELLT
-521 SVTPGYEVAV
+521 VTPGYEVPL
-531 AAALGSAADA
+531 AAAFGAAADA

-547 ASAAA
+547 SAAA
-552 AIRHLREADA
+552 DAIRLLRKQDA
-562 GRATLLIA
+562 GRAALLLAGPSTSGGAGNGA
-570 PAPPGLPARAPGGA
+570 PSPDTPEPAAPPGDPLPADHFVTG
-584 AVPARAP
+584 PADLM
-591 REPGEPA
+591 PA
-598 VSGRD
+598 VR
-603 ARAAAVPAQGA
+603 RLL
-614 AEPAVPGQGPGEPAV
+614 
-629 SGRGPVEAAVPGH
+629 H
-642 GPGEHAVPGQG
+642 GIV
-653 PGEPAVSGRGPV
+653 
-665 EAAVPGQGPGEPAV
+665 
-679 PGQGPAEAAC
+679 
-689 SGQGRSPAGLP
+689 
-700 AAGAVVAREQGGSAP
+700 VVATLE
-715 GGLSGQGPEGVAG
+715 
-728 AADAAGHGRT
+728 
-738 SGAAGGAVPHPAPA
+738 
-752 GDRALPSLAPQA
+752 
-764 AASLVGGD
+764 D
-772 AEVRRALAWVL
+772 AE
-783 RDHVVVGTLDEA
+783 E
-795 EALVAQRPDAVAVT
+795 LVYARPGLTAVT
-809 VEGDVLGAHLAHGGS
+809 AEGDLLGAHFAHGGS
-824 AGAPSLIEVQAAVDE
+824 AGAPSLLEVQASVDE
-839 ATGELA
+839 AAAELEELEVRCEELA
-845 RLDGE
+845 E
-850 CRELTAAQAAA
+850 AQEAAA
-861 QARRQDAAALVEE
+861 ARRKECAALVEE
-874 LAERRRAGE
+874 LGERRRAADRE
-883 RARAGVA
+883 KSAVA
-890 QQLGRLAGQAKGAAG
+890 QQLGRLAGQARGAAG
-905 EAERSATAA
+905 EAERAGAA
-914 AKAQDALEQALLDVE
+914 AERAQEALDKALAEVE
-929 ECAEQLATAEEL
+929 ELAERLEAAEEM
-941 PAEEEP
+941 PFEEEP
-947 DTSRRDRLAADGANA
+947 DTSVRDRLAADGANA

-967 EARLQLRTHE
+967 EARLQVRTHE

-991 RAARAEREARTRAE
+991 RAARAEREARARAE
-1005 RRRARLRHEAEV
+1005 QRRARLRHEAEI
-1017 ARAVADGARQ
+1017 AAAVAAGARQ

-1036 GRADEERSGAE
+1036 ARAAEERTAAE
-1047 YAKGLRERELA
+1047 AVKARREEELA
-1058 EARNAG
+1058 RARAEG
-1064 RDLKGELDK
+1064 RDLKAELDK

-1085 AEKRLRIEAVE
+1085 AEKRLRMEQLE
-1096 AKALEEFGM
+1096 AKALEELGV
-1105 EAAGLVA
+1105 EPAGLVE
-1112 EYGPD
+1112 EYGPH
-1117 QPVPPSPPAEGEA
+1117 QLVPPSPPAEGEQ
-1130 LPEDPEHPRNLPG
+1130 LPEDPEHPRNQPR
-1143 PFVRAQQEKRLKA
+1143 PFVRAEQEKRLKA

-1190 DLRKTRADL
+1190 DLKKTRADL

-1239 LVLTDPDNML
+1239 LVLTDPDHML

-1311 LIRIMEEL
+1311 LIRIMQEL
-1319 QESSQ
+1319 QEASQ

>member
-1 MHLKSLTLRGFKS
+1 MHLKALTLRGFKS

-93 IDYAEVTITRIMF
+93 IEYSEVTITRIMF
-106 RGGSSE
+106 RNGGSE

-192 QDLNDELRRQLKPLG
+192 QDLTDELRRQLKPLG

-236 TLRRALDAEIAD
+236 TLREALQAEIAD
-248 EAALKERKEAAEA
+248 EAALKQRKEAAEA
-261 RLAQA
+261 ELKKA
-266 LRREAE
+266 LQREAL
-272 LEEAVRELA
+272 LEDEVRRLT
-281 PRLQRAQQTWYE
+281 PRLQNAQQTWYE

-304 ASLADAR
+304 ISLADAR
-311 VKSATA
+311 VKSATSA
-317 PVEEERRGRDPEDM
+317 PPEERRGRDPEDM
-331 EKEAARIRE
+331 EREAARIRE
-340 QEAELAAALEAA
+340 QEAELEAALEAA
-352 SHALEDT
+352 ERALEDT
-359 AAHRAELEREL
+359 VAHRAELEREL
-370 AEEERRLRD
+370 AQEERRLRD
-379 AARALA
+379 VARAIA
-385 DWREA
+385 DRREG
-390 LARLTGRLGA
+390 LARLKGQVGA
-400 ARSRAGAA
+400 ARSRAAAA
-408 QAEIDRLV
+408 QAEIGRLA
-416 AARDEAEARAVA
+416 AARDEARQRAVA
-428 AQEEYEALAEEVGG
+428 AQEEYEALRTEVDG
-442 LDDAPGEDEY
+442 LDAGDAELAERHEEAKRGLAEA
-452 EAARAGLAGADS
+452 EAALT
-464 DLAAAREAVTA
+464 AAREAVTA
-475 AERSRAAV
+475 VERKRAATQ
-483 SARRDALALG
+483 ARHETLALG

-499 TGALLAARERL
+499 TGALLGAKDSL
-510 AGLLGPAAERV
+510 TGLLGPAAELLTV
-521 SVTPGYEVAV
+521 KPGYEVPL
-531 AAALGSAADA
+531 AAAFGAAADA

-547 ASAAA
+547 AAAA
-552 AIRHLREADA
+552 DAIRLLRKLDA
-562 GRATLLIA
+562 GRAALLLAGPSHI
-570 PAPPGLPARAPGGA
+570 PLP
-584 AVPARAP
+584 
-591 REPGEPA
+591 
-598 VSGRD
+598 
-603 ARAAAVPAQGA
+603 Q
-614 AEPAVPGQGPGEPAV
+614 
-629 SGRGPVEAAVPGH
+629 
-642 GPGEHAVPGQG
+642 EHA
-653 PGEPAVSGRGPV
+653 
-665 EAAVPGQGPGEPAV
+665 
-679 PGQGPAEAAC
+679 
-689 SGQGRSPAGLP
+689 
-700 AAGAVVAREQGGSAP
+700 AAGATASGTPLP
-715 GGLSGQGPEGVAG
+715 GGPTPIPTERLVSGP
-728 AADAAGHGRT
+728 DDLM
-738 SGAAGGAVPHPAPA
+738 PA
-752 GDRALPSLAPQA
+752 
-764 AASLVGGD
+764 
-772 AEVRRALAWVL
+772 VRRLL
-783 RDHVVVGTLDEA
+783 HGIVVVGTLEDA
-795 EALVAQRPDAVAVT
+795 EELVRARPGLTAVT
-809 VEGDVLGAHLAHGGS
+809 AEGDLLGAHFAHGGS
-824 AGAPSLIEVQAAVDE
+824 AGAPSLLEVQASVDE
-839 ATGELA
+839 AAAELEELA
-845 RLDGE
+845 VRCEELAEAQEAAHSRRRE
-850 CRELTAAQAAA
+850 C
-861 QARRQDAAALVEE
+861 AALVEE
-874 LAERRRAGE
+874 LGERRRAADRE
-883 RARAGVA
+883 KSAVA
-890 QQLGRLAGQAKGAAG
+890 QQLGRLAGQARGAAG
-905 EAERSATAA
+905 EAERAGAA
-914 AKAQDALEQALLDVE
+914 ADRAQETLDTALAEVE
-929 ECAEQLATAEEL
+929 ELAERLEAAEEM
-941 PAEEEP
+941 PFEEEP
-947 DTSRRDRLAADGANA
+947 DTSVRDRLAADGANA

-967 EARLQLRTHE
+967 EARLQVRTHE

-991 RAARAEREARTRAE
+991 RAARAEREARARAE
-1005 RRRARLRHEAEV
+1005 QRRARLRHEAEV
-1017 ARAVADGARQ
+1017 AGAVAAGARQ

-1036 GRADEERSGAE
+1036 ARAAEERTAADA
-1047 YAKGLRERELA
+1047 AKARREEELA
-1058 EARNAG
+1058 RARTEG
-1064 RDLKGELDK
+1064 RDLKAELDK

-1085 AEKRLRIEAVE
+1085 AEKRLRMEQLE
-1096 AKALEEFGM
+1096 AKALEELGV
-1105 EAAGLVA
+1105 EPAGLVA
-1112 EYGPD
+1112 EYGPH
-1117 QPVPPSPPAEGEA
+1117 QLVPPSPPAEGEQ
-1130 LPEDPEHPRNLPG
+1130 LPEDPEHPRNQPR
-1143 PFVRAQQEKRLKA
+1143 PFVRAEQEKRLKA

-1190 DLRKTRADL
+1190 DLKKTRADL

-1311 LIRIMEEL
+1311 LIRIMQEL
-1319 QESSQ
+1319 QEASQ